1 MSQRILIIDD
11 DTELC
16 EMVSDYLSLEGFAT
30 HSVHSGTE
38 GVEQA
43 LSGGFD
49 AAILDVM
56 LPGLNGFDVLR
67 QVRAN
72 TQIPVL
78 MLTARGEE
86 VDRIVGLEMGADDYL
101 PKPFNPR
108 ELTAR
113 LKAILRR
120 FKVNQAVGSDHK
132 YQMAGLELQPSARR
146 ANLNGNALDLTSS
159 EFNILEVLIQHP
171 DQVVSKETISEMAL
185 GKPLERY
192 DRSID
197 MHISHLR
204 RKLDSGAPENPQI
217 LTIRG
222 IGYQLCPT
230 NQEGS
235 N

>member
-16 EMVSDYLSLEGFAT
+16 DMVSDYLSLEGFDA
-30 HSVHSGTE
+30 HSVHTGTE

-43 LSGGFD
+43 INGGFD

-72 TQIPVL
+72 AQIPVL
-78 MLTARGEE
+78 MLTARGQE

-120 FKVNQAVGSDHK
+120 FKINQTGGDHK

-146 ANLNGNALDLTSS
+146 ANLNGAALELTSS

-171 DQVVSKETISEMAL
+171 DQVVSKETISEIAL

-204 RKLDSGAPENPQI
+204 RKLDDGVPETPQI

-230 NQEGS
+230 ASREGS